1 MAFEFSNR
9 LAKLMKTSGHA
20 AALPQMGPVKAQ
32 RENLEKFHRDLKMT
46 HAGENKK
53 GMDIFAISSLD
64 TWIME
69 EYVQDAGLLK
79 SLQDNWETI
88 VELVDIGDR
97 RNFVY
102 KLLSKEE
109 YTICSEAFGMAVW
122 AKRSENPEEFMTGL
136 EHLMVPLEKHIE
148 LGLIIYQFHFKLSAK
163 PKKEEVERYVGMMKP
178 LLAIEAT

>member
-1 MAFEFSNR
+1 MALEFSNR

-53 GMDIFAISSLD
+53 GMDIFAISLD

-97 RNFVY
+97 RKFVY

-109 YTICSEAFGMAVW
+109 HTTFSEAFGMAV
-122 AKRSENPEEFMTGL
+122 
-136 EHLMVPLEKHIE
+136 
-148 LGLIIYQFHFKLSAK
+148 
-163 PKKEEVERYVGMMKP
+163 
-178 LLAIEAT
+178 